1 MDIDLLGRIDNS
13 LDVIIAAMKDACG
26 MNVAEDG
33 MSFDTEK
40 VTASRI
46 TEDAQDEGVRVR
58 VRGNLGNARVSLQ
71 IDVGFGDVVVPGTSK
86 VAYPVLLGF
95 PPPEVNGYTRESTIS
110 EKFQAMVKLGVLNS
124 RMKDFYDIW
133 MLCHN
138 FDFGGEILA
147 EAVQRTFKNRNT
159 PITAEPT
166 VFHPSFAQDRNKKI
180 QQQVFSGTWNVPG
193 PWR

>member
-1 MDIDLLGRIDNS
+1 MIFWDEL
-13 LDVIIAAMKDACG
+13 
-26 MNVAEDG
+26 
-33 MSFDTEK
+33 T
-40 VTASRI
+40 TASRI
-46 TEDAQDEGVRVR
+46 TEDAKDEGVRVR
-58 VRGNLGNARVSLQ
+58 VRGNPGNARVSLQ

-180 QQQVFSGTWNVPG
+180 QWQVFSGTWNVPG